1 MNISEQNRLGDVLK
15 FEIDKNYSREVVTV
29 ASGQNLKIG
38 TVVEIKSDTGEAKIV
53 SIADGETDGS
63 DKAFGVLL
71 DDVDASEKSKKAL
84 VLARGGIVAGSSLVF
99 HEGSTSEQIAKLT
112 ADLDAR
118 GIIVRQSA

>member
-1 MNISEQNRLGDVLK
+1 MNIAEQNRLGDVLK

-29 ASGQNLKIG
+29 AIGQNLKIG
-38 TVVEIKSDTGEAKIV
+38 NVIGIKSDTGEAKIV

-71 DDVDASEKSKKAL
+71 DNVDASEKSLKAL
-84 VLARGGIVAGSSLVF
+84 VLARGGIVASRSLVF
-99 HEGSTSEQIAKLT
+99 PEGATSEQIAKLT

>member
-1 MNISEQNRLGDVLK
+1 MIYQEANRLGDVLK

-29 ASGQNLKIG
+29 AIGQNLKIG
-38 TVVEIKSDTGEAKIV
+38 TVVGIKSENGEAKIV

-71 DDVDASEKSKKAL
+71 DNVDASEKSQKAL
-84 VLARGGIVAGSSLVF
+84 VLARGGIVASRSLVF
-99 HEGSTSEQIAKLT
+99 PEGATSEQIAKLT
-112 ADLDAR
+112 SDLDAR

>member
-1 MNISEQNRLGDVLK
+1 MIYQEANRLGDVLK

-29 ASGQNLKIG
+29 AIGQNLKIG
-38 TVVEIKSDTGEAKIV
+38 TVVGIKSDTGEAKIV

-71 DDVDASEKSKKAL
+71 DNVDANEKSKKAL
-84 VLARGGIVAGSSLVF
+84 VLARGGIVASRSLVF
-99 HEGSTSEQIAKLT
+99 PEGATSEQIAKLT
-112 ADLDAR
+112 SDLDAR